1 VAASWGRSSGASVGG
16 VVGPVPA
23 DAELAELAEDL
34 AATLVTALRKRMS
47 NDNGKDGTERVTTAY
62 RDWRGARTERLCADL
77 SLRAFHAGVAAAS
90 SGHPVRFVVAPAE
103 PPCEQCAA
111 IGASYQAGADP
122 ATVRLPP
129 LHAGCRCTVLPA

>member
-1 VAASWGRSSGASVGG
+1 M
-16 VVGPVPA
+16 
-23 DAELAELAEDL
+23 
-34 AATLVTALRKRMS
+34 TALRKRMS
-47 NDNGKDGTERVTTAY
+47 NDNGKDGTERVTAAY

-90 SGHPVRFVVAPAE
+90 SRPPASASSSR
-103 PPCEQCAA
+103 PPSPRASSARA